1 MIQCDTKEKRLF
13 LILVT
18 PPGEIGELLQGQEQ
32 EQCVLPVESQQ
43 VILVHPTARQLIYKK
58 MEEV

>member
-43 VILVHPTARQLIYKK
+43 VILVHPTARQVI
-58 MEEV
+58 